1 MKMSLTAKES
11 REPESHVE
19 GEVFPGR
26 KGIPVQAVKGMP
38 VEAVAYE
45 QKPV

>member
-1 MKMSLTAKES
+1 MSLSAPAKES

-19 GEVFPGR
+19 GEFFPAR
-26 KGIPVQAVKGMP
+26 KGIPVQAVKGVP

-45 QKPV
+45 QKPE